1 MKRFRFS
8 LETVLSYKQQI
19 QDALQGE
26 HAEALAKVRAQ
37 EAVLDTL
44 LHQYRAY
51 DEEYRVRCGTGLL
64 MTEVLIYQS
73 GLRAME
79 REIEQASQ
87 HLKEL
92 KQQEEKKREA
102 VIEAKRETSSIEKLK
117 EKKLQEYQK
126 AVGKSEEVFIEEF
139 VSTGRVREAAQ

>member
-26 HAEALAKVRAQ
+26 HAEALAKVRTQ